1 MLLGLISFAPAS
13 RAEESSD
20 RIEALN
26 SRAWQKRGSF
36 GMAGFGSYA
45 FNDPMLIRG
54 GGGVRLSWWPRS
66 LVGLSIEA
74 AGGVQGPTNAA
85 KAAQRELKSRLRET
99 GASWNAVSSLE
110 LSAADGKAAF
120 GTAIVG
126 FELLLRAGLGV
137 QASEEALRS
146 KPVLASMA
154 ALGTRWFLGP
164 RWAFELNLSWRQGS
178 LVRRIDGASVSSRDM
193 VVALEGGVVARL
205 GGVQ

>member
-1 MLLGLISFAPAS
+1 
-13 RAEESSD
+13 
-20 RIEALN
+20 
-26 SRAWQKRGSF
+26 
-36 GMAGFGSYA
+36 
-45 FNDPMLIRG
+45 
-54 GGGVRLSWWPRS
+54 
-66 LVGLSIEA
+66 
-74 AGGVQGPTNAA
+74 VQGPTNAA

-110 LSAADGKAAF
+110 LSAADGKVAF

-137 QASEEALRS
+137 QASEEDLRA

-154 ALGTRWFLGP
+154 ALGSRWFLGP